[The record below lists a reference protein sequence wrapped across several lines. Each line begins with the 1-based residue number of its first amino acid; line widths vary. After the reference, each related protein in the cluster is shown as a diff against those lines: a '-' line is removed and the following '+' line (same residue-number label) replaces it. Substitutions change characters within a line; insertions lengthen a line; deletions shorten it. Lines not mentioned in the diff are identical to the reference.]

1 VNFVLTHTGF
11 ADRVHEP
18 ATPYGYDYFL
28 LKDGLK
34 NCRLKFE
41 KEKTG
46 RVAFLGGSI
55 TASTPGW
62 RDQVCEELKRRF
74 PETKFDFINAGI
86 PSLGSTPGAFR
97 YQRDVLSH
105 GPVDLLFEEA
115 AVNDDTNGFSNVEQ
129 VRGMEGIVRQ
139 ARLTNPSIDIVL
151 LHFADPGKI
160 DQINRGEIPAVI
172 GNHEKVADHYGLP
185 TVTLAR
191 EVAERIHAGE
201 FTWAKDFRDLH
212 PSPFGHD
219 LYAKSIHRLF
229 DAAWKDSGAA
239 VAEAS
244 LPPLPSPLDS
254 HSYFHG
260 RLISPKDAVENK
272 SVTMEKGWVLLQEW
286 VPSDNAGTR
295 PGFVKVPAL
304 VAEEAGAILK
314 FKFNGTGVGLFVAS
328 GPDTGAVEFRIDNG
342 EWHNQ
347 ELFTLWSPQLHLP
360 WAKMLASEL
369 PSADHIV
376 EIRAGKSADPK
387 SKGHAIR
394 VIHFL
399 VN

>member
-1 VNFVLTHTGF
+1 M
-11 ADRVHEP
+11 
-18 ATPYGYDYFL
+18 
-28 LKDGLK
+28 
-34 NCRLKFE
+34 

-55 TASTPGW
+55 TASANGW

-139 ARLTNPSIDIVL
+139 ARLANPSINVVL

-160 DQINRGEIPAVI
+160 DQINRGETPAVI
-172 GNHEKVADHYGLP
+172 GNHEKVAEHYGLP
-185 TVTLAR
+185 SINLAR

-212 PSPFGHD
+212 PSPFGHE
-219 LYAKSIHRLF
+219 LYAKSIRRLF
-229 DAAWKDSGAA
+229 DAAWGDSGTAA
-239 VAEAS
+239 SELK
-244 LPPLPSPLDS
+244 LPPLPSPLDT

-260 RLISPKDAVENK
+260 RLISPKDSVENK
-272 SVTMEKGWVLLQEW
+272 SVTIEKGWVLVPNWE
-286 VPSDNAGTR
+286 PSDKAGTR

-304 VAEEAGAILK
+304 VAEEAGATLK
-314 FKFNGTGVGLFVAS
+314 FKFSGTGVGLFVAS
-328 GPDTGAVEFRIDNG
+328 GPDTGTVEFRVDNG
-342 EWHNQ
+342 DWRKQ
-347 ELFTLWSPQLHLP
+347 ELFTVWSPQLHLP
-360 WAKMLASEL
+360 WAKMLAAEL
-369 PSADHIV
+369 AEGDHVLEMRVANAADT
-376 EIRAGKSADPK
+376 K

-394 VIHFL
+394 LIYFL